1 MDKQDKPFLP
11 WTLPEAIIEAKRS
24 WLKRQQHPRTRK
36 HFIPYNEYE
45 DRPFGMKW
53 ATAYAMDE
61 LVKGIQ
67 SNHEDATKVPVA
79 LPEMTREAIDQVLQ
93 EAWLTH
99 YPVSIQLSLKDD
111 LGRYFD
117 NIVGWFNGEC
127 NYFYFI
133 IGNRKILWDD
143 VRHIAL
149 VKESKWSHIDL

>member
-1 MDKQDKPFLP
+1 M
-11 WTLPEAIIEAKRS
+11 AKRDESFEPWALPDTTIQAKIS

-67 SNHEDATKVPVA
+67 SNREDATKAPVA

-93 EAWLTH
+93 EAWLNH
-99 YPVSIQLSLKDD
+99 YPVSIQLSLKDH
-111 LGRYFD
+111 LGRYLDTIF
-117 NIVGWFNGEC
+117 GWFNGEC

-133 IGNRKILWDD
+133 IGSRKILWED
-143 VRHIAL
+143 VRHITL